1 MAGFVDKIKR
11 MWDSPDDEYEYDDY
25 SYEDNNKDSYD
36 DEDSYEEQREHQR

>member
-11 MWDSPDDEYEYDDY
+11 MWDSPDDEYQYDDY

-36 DEDSYEEQREHQR
+36 DEDPYEEQI

>member
-25 SYEDNNKDSYD
+25 SYEDLSLI
-36 DEDSYEEQREHQR
+36 HI